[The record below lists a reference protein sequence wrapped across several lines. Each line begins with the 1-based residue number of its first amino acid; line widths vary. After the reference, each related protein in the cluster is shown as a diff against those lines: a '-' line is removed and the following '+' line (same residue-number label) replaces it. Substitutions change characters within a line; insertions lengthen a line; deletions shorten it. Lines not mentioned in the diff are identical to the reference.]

1 MGCHTWFSRP
11 VTKEELE
18 VFKNNAI
25 ADAKYLCFS
34 DYIDEYYR
42 VKSSVE
48 CNSDYWWMYGYGT
61 TIRNGSEK
69 KTEYTYVMDGI
80 MYLDLSEPI
89 NPIFPE
95 IKR

>member
-25 ADAKYLCFS
+25 ADAKYLLFN

-42 VKSSVE
+42 VKSSSIFLIHNDCE
-48 CNSDYWWMYGYGT
+48 SFL
-61 TIRNGSEK
+61 
-69 KTEYTYVMDGI
+69 MDNFLLETHHDI
-80 MYLDLSEPI
+80 FLFLEILDLLA
-89 NPIFPE
+89 
-95 IKR
+95 R